1 MADVLSSEQRR
12 LNMSRIKGKDTKPE
26 MLIRQGLHA
35 RGLRYRLHDRSLPGR
50 PDLVFPSARTVVFV
64 HGCFWHFHGC
74 ALSKSPL
81 ARHEFWR
88 QKLEGNVLRDR
99 VAIDKLRNDGWR
111 VLVVWE
117 CALRGRDRMAFVELL
132 NDAEAFIRSG
142 LSDYFELGAG
152 SGAARY

>member
-1 MADVLSSEQRR
+1 
-12 LNMSRIKGKDTKPE
+12 
-26 MLIRQGLHA
+26 
-35 RGLRYRLHDRSLPGR
+35 
-50 PDLVFPSARTVVFV
+50 
-64 HGCFWHFHGC
+64 
-74 ALSKSPL
+74 
-81 ARHEFWR
+81 
-88 QKLEGNVLRDR
+88 LRDR